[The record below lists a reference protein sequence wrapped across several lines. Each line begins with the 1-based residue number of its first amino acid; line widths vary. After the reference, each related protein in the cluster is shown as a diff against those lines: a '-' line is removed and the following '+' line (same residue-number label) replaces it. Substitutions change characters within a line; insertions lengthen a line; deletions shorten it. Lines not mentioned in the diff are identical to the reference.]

1 LKADGFSWKNWQRTG
16 SSLMGSFT
24 LSHFENYGYIHIKI
38 DCLFLEDWWVSG
50 YALGLYPEGTC
61 VSF

>member
-1 LKADGFSWKNWQRTG
+1 MKELAKNRQFFGGFFHS
-16 SSLMGSFT
+16 
-24 LSHFENYGYIHIKI
+24 FENHGYTSKF

-50 YALGLYPEGTC
+50 YVLGLYPVGTC